1 MRRDAAL
8 WRGDHR
14 LRLLLASSSV
24 AALLIGGGAPP
35 ALAAPC
41 KPGTTQNGGV
51 AAAVNNSSATGNCIL
66 VENSANVTGNVT
78 NTGTGVLTTNGGGT
92 PSRTGITINNSTVAG
107 SVSNA
112 GTITAQGDGIVVTNN
127 ATVSGGI
134 SNAGMITSSS
144 KGVFV
149 SSVSKFGGGI
159 SNSGTIASLGSKAIL
174 VSAVSS
180 FSGNITNSGMI
191 SGNANVTLFVDG
203 VSTFTGNVVNS
214 GTIDASDIGI
224 AVGQVSTFTGNIS
237 NGGTISI
244 GGISAITVQVTST
257 FTGGVTNSGTLI
269 GGAGISLIQVTSFS
283 GGVSNGG
290 AIISGSGAGVQIIH
304 VSNFTGGVS
313 NNGTITTADGV
324 DISDVT
330 KFVGN
335 ISNSDA
341 ITAKFRGISVDNVT
355 SFTGNIANGGTITA
369 ATGIAIGSG
378 VTFAG
383 GGAIVNTGTIT
394 GTNAAI
400 DVSNATTAVIIDQ
413 TGGLISGTIKL
424 SPNADVLNISG
435 GIING
440 NIVGQGT
447 LDTINFALGSGTFT
461 YNDNFTGISQV
472 NVNSGT
478 VILNGVD
485 SATTLA
491 VNGGTLAGTG
501 TIATAMTIG
510 SGATFAPG
518 TPGAPGTAM
527 TITGSL
533 VFQSAA
539 TYMVQMNST
548 SATSANVVGTATL
561 NGNVAVTVSG
571 KGALQHQYTILE
583 TSNGTS
589 GTFNSLTTNGLPSGV
604 TASLAYNGDDVFLDL
619 TGALAQLTGTNA
631 NQQNVANTINN
642 FFNNGGTLPPG
653 FVSLFNLSGANLGAA
668 LSQLDG
674 EDATGAEHSAFQ
686 LMNDF
691 LSLMLDPYVDG
702 RTGGGAGGPLG
713 FAPDQPDSLPPDIA
727 LAYAGVLKA
736 PPPSHPSPASGGGSG
751 WGFAQRWTAWGT
763 GFGGSATTNGDPIV
777 GSNNVTTNT
786 FGYAAGMDYHY
797 SPDTVLGFALAG
809 GGTGWNLAQG
819 LGTGRSNAFLAGLYG
834 VTHQGPLYLAGSLA
848 FAENWFTT
856 NRTALGDQLV
866 ANFQGQSYAA
876 RLEGGYR
883 FAVPVAYNAIGI
895 TPYAAIQ
902 AQSFHTPAYSET
914 DLTAGGLGLSY
925 AAMNG
930 TDTRSELGARFDDPT
945 LLGNMPLIL
954 RAKLAWAHDWVS
966 NPAALNAAFESLP
979 GTGFTVNGAP
989 IPQNSAL
996 TSAGAELFF
1005 TPNWSLL
1012 AKFDGE
1018 FASGAQTYAGSGT
1031 LRYTW

>member
-24 AALLIGGGAPP
+24 AALLVGVGAPP

-112 GTITAQGDGIVVTNN
+112 GTITAEQDGIVVNNN

-134 SNAGMITSSS
+134 SNSGMISPNTI
-144 KGVFV
+144 GVFV
-149 SSVSKFGGGI
+149 TSVSKFVGGI
-159 SNSGTIASLGSKAIL
+159 SNSGTISSGSKAVL
-174 VSAVSS
+174 VTSVSS
-180 FSGNITNSGMI
+180 FSGGVTNSGSI

-203 VSTFTGNVVNS
+203 VSTFNGNVINS
-214 GTIDASDIGI
+214 GTITASDIGM
-224 AVGQVSTFTGNIS
+224 AVGQVTTFTGNIS
-237 NGGTISI
+237 NGGTISV
-244 GGISAITVQVTST
+244 GGISAIALQVVST
-257 FTGGVTNSGTLI
+257 FTGGITNSGTLI
-269 GGAGISLIQVTSFS
+269 GGAGISVIQVSDFS

-290 AIISGSGAGVQIIH
+290 AISGPGAGVQIIGATT
-304 VSNFTGGVS
+304 FTGGVGNS
-313 NNGTITTADGV
+313 GTITSADGIDVSAVGKFVGAISNGNAITAKFHGILVNNVPTFTGNITNNGTITA
-324 DISDVT
+324 
-330 KFVGN
+330 
-335 ISNSDA
+335 
-341 ITAKFRGISVDNVT
+341 R
-355 SFTGNIANGGTITA
+355 
-369 ATGIAIGSG
+369 TGILIQSG

-383 GGAIVNTGTIT
+383 GGAVVNTGTIS

-400 DVSNATTAVIIDQ
+400 DVSIATSAVIINQ
-413 TGGLISGTIKL
+413 AGGLISGAINL
-424 SPNADVLNISG
+424 STNADVVNVSG
-435 GIING
+435 GAVDG
-440 NIVGQGT
+440 NIVGQGA

-461 YNDNFTGISQV
+461 YNDNFTGINQV

-485 SATTLA
+485 SATTLT

-501 TIATAMTIG
+501 TIQTAMTIG

-518 TPGAPGTAM
+518 TPGTPGTSM
-527 TITGSL
+527 TISGSL
-533 VFQSAA
+533 TFQSAA
-539 TYMVQMNST
+539 TYMVQINST
-548 SATSANVVGTATL
+548 AATSANVSGTATL

-583 TSNGTS
+583 TSNGIS

-653 FVSLFNLSGANLGAA
+653 FVSLFNLTGANLSSA
-668 LSQLDG
+668 LTQLDG

-736 PPPSHPSPASGGGSG
+736 PPPSHPSPASGGASG
-751 WGFAQRWTAWGT
+751 WGFTQRWTAWGT

-777 GSNNVTTNT
+777 GSNNVMTNT

-883 FAVPVAYNAIGI
+883 VAVPVAYNAIGI

-914 DLTAGGLGLSY
+914 DLTAGGFGLSY

-966 NPAALNAAFESLP
+966 NPALNAAFESLP